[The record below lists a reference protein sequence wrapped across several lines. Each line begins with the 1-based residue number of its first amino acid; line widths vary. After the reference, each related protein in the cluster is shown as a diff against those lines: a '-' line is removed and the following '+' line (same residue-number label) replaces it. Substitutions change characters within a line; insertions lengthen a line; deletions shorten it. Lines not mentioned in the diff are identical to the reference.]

1 MDHTP
6 YRHNDMPKTL
16 SYTVADICAD
26 LEGVSTAITQA
37 CRLPSGPYRV
47 RGLIQLEE
55 RVLVQL
61 VPTRGAE
68 VETYRFAEACDGSE
82 DDLVSLLGERWTAGF
97 DCLGSVSAGD
107 GLLLLL
113 FARPEGAA

>member
-1 MDHTP
+1 MDRTP
-6 YRHNDMPKTL
+6 HRHSDVPKTL
-16 SYTVADICAD
+16 SFTVAGICTD
-26 LEGVSTAITQA
+26 LEAVSAAITGA

-47 RGLIQLEE
+47 RGLIQMEE

-61 VPTRGAE
+61 VPARGA
-68 VETYRFAEACDGSE
+68 VLETYRFSEACDGSE
-82 DDLVSLLGERWTAGF
+82 DDLICMLGERWTAGF

-113 FARPEGAA
+113 FARPEAPA